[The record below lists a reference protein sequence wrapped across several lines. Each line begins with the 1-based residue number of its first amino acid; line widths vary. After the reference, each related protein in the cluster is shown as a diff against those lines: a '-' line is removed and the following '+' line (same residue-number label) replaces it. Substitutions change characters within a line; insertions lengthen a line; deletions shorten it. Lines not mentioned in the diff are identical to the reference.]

1 MSMPPGQTE
10 KIKSATSVLRS
21 VSVYSF
27 SLPSCP
33 KPFETPSWIHHA
45 EPYGGRG
52 LPPGRVRHHPR
63 RWRHRA
69 AAVVRPGT
77 KSQCSIGRPATCQV
91 DVLIPRA
98 QPERSRRATASCRTG
113 HRHLCTAPCDQ
124 RTPHLLTVNHRG
136 DRGRAADIDL
146 HRIMGLCPV

>member
-52 LPPGRVRHHPR
+52 LPPGRVWHHPR

-98 QPERSRRATASCRTG
+98 QLERSRRATASCRTG